1 MTLVVA
7 RVSGR
12 RVAVVSDTQLT
23 EHDVRLPIHKGVVK
37 TYMLP
42 GGICVSFSNSPE
54 LAVTDFQKFA
64 TAYPEGANFGNTIS
78 FFEKASAKSGNDY
91 LIAFARQVKLAKIV
105 DGQRIPGAAKT
116 QWIGD
121 KAAYEQFREYEA
133 KARKGFEAGRAVN
146 AVLFAD
152 EIEKSP
158 ASDLYST
165 MRHVIADPQVATV
178 GGFAYVLSDR
188 LESFRQ
194 SVYCD
199 MLFDWPAAESEN
211 FVLQLNN
218 QIDFG
223 ASRENRGFAV
233 AQASP
238 GYLNLNVAAFYW
250 LSGRKVFVFSGHGG
264 SLLMKCS
271 ILKDVEPLQLT
282 ARLNAHFGQDF
293 GWLIQVLSAAPS
305 ATETSFRDP
314 PIAGG
319 ANGVGFQMLCH
330 VNTFPRT
337 AMAGR

>member
-12 RVAVVSDTQLT
+12 RLAVVSDTQLT
-23 EHDVRLPIHKGVVK
+23 EYEVRLPIHKGVVK
-37 TYMLP
+37 TYILP
-42 GGICVSFSNSPE
+42 GGICVSYSNSPE
-54 LAVTDFQKFA
+54 LAVADFQKFA
-64 TAYPEGANFGNTIS
+64 TGYPKGAAFADTIS

-91 LIAFARQVKLAKIV
+91 LIAFARHAKLAKIV
-105 DGQRIPGAAKT
+105 EGQRIPSAART

-121 KAAYEQFREYEA
+121 KAAHERFREYEA

-152 EIEKSP
+152 EIDKSP
-158 ASDLYST
+158 ASELYST
-165 MRHVIADPQVATV
+165 MRHVIADPQITTV

-188 LESFRQ
+188 WETFRQ

-199 MLFDWPAAESEN
+199 MLFDWPAAESED
-211 FVLQLNN
+211 FVLRLSD

-223 ASRENRGFAV
+223 ASGENRGFAV

-250 LSGRKVFVFSGHGG
+250 LSGRKVFVFSGHDG
-264 SLLMKCS
+264 SVLMKCS
-271 ILKDVEPLQLT
+271 VLNDVEPLQIT

-293 GWLIQVLSAAPS
+293 GWLVQVLSARHPQLR
-305 ATETSFRDP
+305 RDFGNLRSR
-314 PIAGG
+314 AE
-319 ANGVGFQMLCH
+319 QM
-330 VNTFPRT
+330 V
-337 AMAGR
+337 

>member
-23 EHDVRLPIHKGVVK
+23 EHGIRLRIHEGIVK

-54 LAVTDFQKFA
+54 LAVSDFQKFA
-64 TAYPEGANFGNTIS
+64 TAYPEGADFADTIS
-78 FFEKASAKSGNDY
+78 FFEKTSAKSGNEY
-91 LIAFARQVKLAKIV
+91 LIAFARLAKLAKIV
-105 DGQRIPGAAKT
+105 DGQRMSSAAKT

-121 KAAYEQFREYEA
+121 KAAYERFREYEA
-133 KARKGFEAGRAVN
+133 KVRKGFEAGRAVN

-158 ASDLYST
+158 ASGLYST
-165 MRHVIADPQVATV
+165 MRHVIADPQLTTV

-188 LESFRQ
+188 LDVFRQ

-199 MLFDWPAAESEN
+199 MLFDWPAAESED
-211 FVLQLNN
+211 FVLQLND

-223 ASRENRGFAV
+223 ASGENCGFAV
-233 AQASP
+233 TQASP
-238 GYLNLNVAAFYW
+238 GYLNMNVAAFYW
-250 LSGRKVFVFSGHGG
+250 LSSRKVFVFSAHGG
-264 SLLMKCS
+264 NPLMTCS
-271 ILKDVEPLQLT
+271 ILNNVEPIQIT

-293 GWLIQVLSAAPS
+293 GWLVQVLSAAPS
-305 ATETSFRDP
+305 ATETRFREH
-314 PIAGG
+314 PITSGPS
-319 ANGVGFQMLCH
+319 GVGFQTLCH

-337 AMAGR
+337 TLAER

>member
-7 RVSGR
+7 RVSGH
-12 RVAVVSDTQLT
+12 RVAVVSDTQVT
-23 EHDVRLPIHKGVVK
+23 EHDVRLRIDEGIVK

-54 LAVTDFQKFA
+54 LAESDFQNFA
-64 TAYPEGANFGNTIS
+64 TAYSEGANFANTTS

-91 LIAFARQVKLAKIV
+91 LIAFARQAKLVKII
-105 DGQRIPGAAKT
+105 DGQRMPSAAKT

-121 KAAYEQFREYEA
+121 KAAYERFREYEA

-152 EIEKSP
+152 EIDKSP

-165 MRHVIADPQVATV
+165 MRHVIADPQLTTV

-188 LESFRQ
+188 LEAFRQ

-199 MLFDWPAAESEN
+199 MLFDWPAAESED
-211 FVLQLNN
+211 FVLQYKD

-223 ASRENRGFAV
+223 ASGENWGFAV

-238 GYLNLNVAAFYW
+238 GYLNLNAAAFYW
-250 LSGRKVFVFSGHGG
+250 LSGRIMFVFSGHGG

-271 ILKDVEPLQLT
+271 VLKDVEPLQMT
-282 ARLNAHFGQDF
+282 ARLNAHFGEDF
-293 GWLIQVLSAAPS
+293 GWLVQVLSAAPS
-305 ATETSFRDP
+305 ETMTKFRES

-330 VNTFPRT
+330 VNTFPK
-337 AMAGR
+337 MA